1 MKIGSRLFIGF
12 AIIILINVVAGAI
25 IISNVG
31 SIQHYYQNKKTMDT
45 TINHLNA
52 CRLTESQF
60 RSAYDTKLVVD
71 FQFEYL
77 NVSRDI
83 AAMQDMGVTGGEGNL
98 TAIQSSI
105 HDYHNLVLNNIEYP
119 NSIENLWRSEQD
131 TILSP
136 GGLTDNSNAIKGRVL
151 QLASDNNHSWVG
163 MQYLND
169 IQQGEKNFMS
179 THDRKYLDNIRKM
192 ENLTLNWADNDPEL
206 AQDMWRYD
214 NNLEVLSSLYT
225 RQADSN
231 ALIDMTVAALEQNV
245 SAMDTGISTAF
256 DDTLARTTLAV
267 IALIALSLVLS
278 ILISLIVTRSISRP
292 IASLSAVAQKIA
304 GGDLRRS
311 IDVKR
316 NDEVGSLADSF
327 RKMMSAIRSRMEFND
342 ALVRNIVD
350 AHMIF
355 DDSGRIFY
363 FNEPAIE
370 LTGYTISEAMSLRY
384 QDLFKGLPVFINS
397 SYGTSYDCILVKKDA
412 TEIRVECHMSTLKD
426 GEGNR
431 IGTMALIRVSHL

>member
-31 SIQHYYQNKKTMDT
+31 SIQHYYLNKKTMDT

-83 AAMQDMGVTGGEGNL
+83 AAMQDIGMAGGEGNL

-131 TILSP
+131 TISSP

-151 QLASDNNHSWVG
+151 QLASGNNRSWVG

-169 IQQGEKNFMS
+169 MQQDEKNFMS
-179 THDRKYLDNIRKM
+179 THDRKYLDNIRNM
-192 ENLTLNWADNDPEL
+192 ENLTLNWADNDPEM

-231 ALIDMTVAALEQNV
+231 ARIDATVAALEQNV

-267 IALIALSLVLS
+267 ISLIALSLVLS

-292 IASLSAVAQKIA
+292 IASLSAAAQKIA

-311 IDVKR
+311 IDIKR

-327 RKMMSAIRSRMEFND
+327 RRMMSAIRSRMEFND

-355 DDSGRIFY
+355 DDGGRIFY
-363 FNEPAIE
+363 FNEPAIK

-384 QDLFKGLPVFINS
+384 QDLLKGLPVFINS
-397 SYGTSYDCILVKKDA
+397 IYGASYDCTLVKKDA
-412 TEIRVECHMSTLKD
+412 TEIPVKCYLSTLKD

-431 IGTMALIRVSHL
+431 IGTMVLIRETHL